1 MSLAIEKRILQ
12 GIVALA
18 CLVPLI
24 TGGQSILHGPGFL
37 GHPPVIPTDLDS
49 HFRYI
54 SGIFF
59 AVGVAFASCVP
70 GIETKGPR
78 FRLLGALVIT
88 GGLSRVISLIA
99 VGVPSKGHVF
109 AFAMELGVVP
119 LLLLWQAEFA
129 RRWRANHELTR
140 PASPA

>member
-1 MSLAIEKRILQ
+1 MSPRIEKRLLQ
-12 GIVALA
+12 AIVAVA
-18 CLVPLI
+18 SLVPLI
-24 TGGQSILHGPGFL
+24 TGGWSILHGPGFL
-37 GHPPVIPTDLDS
+37 GHPPVIPVDLDS

-78 FRLLGALVIT
+78 FRLLGALVIM
-88 GGLSRVISLIA
+88 GGLSRTVSLIA
-99 VGVPSKGHVF
+99 VGVPSKGHLF

-119 LLLLWQAEFA
+119 LLLLWQAGFA
-129 RRWRANHELTR
+129 KRWRQR
-140 PASPA
+140 R

>member
-1 MSLAIEKRILQ
+1 MSPPIEKRLLQ
-12 GIVALA
+12 AIVAVA

-37 GHPPVIPTDLDS
+37 GHPPVIPVDLDS

-59 AVGVAFASCVP
+59 AVGIAFASCVP

-78 FRLLGALVIT
+78 FRLLGALVIM
-88 GGLSRVISLIA
+88 GGLSRVVSLVA
-99 VGVPSKGHVF
+99 VGAPSKGHLF
-109 AFAMELGVVP
+109 GLAMELGVVP
-119 LLLLWQAEFA
+119 LLLLWQRGFA
-129 RRWRANHELTR
+129 RRWREQR
-140 PASPA
+140 

>member
-1 MSLAIEKRILQ
+1 VSLRAEKLLLQ
-12 GIVALA
+12 GIVAIA

-24 TGGQSILHGPGFL
+24 TGGWSILHGPGFL
-37 GHPPVIPTDLDS
+37 GHAPVIPTDLDS

-78 FRLLGALVIT
+78 FRLLGALVIV
-88 GGLSRVISLIA
+88 GGLSRLVSLLA
-99 VGVPSKGHVF
+99 VGLPSKAHLF

-119 LLLLWQAEFA
+119 LLMLWQAGFA
-129 RRWRANHELTR
+129 KRWRQR
-140 PASPA
+140 G

>member
-1 MSLAIEKRILQ
+1 MSLQVEKRVLQ
-12 GIVALA
+12 IVIALA

-24 TGGQSILHGPGFL
+24 TGAQSILHGPGFL
-37 GHPPVIPTDLDS
+37 GHPPVIPIDLDS

-59 AVGVAFASCVP
+59 AVGIAFASCVP

-78 FRLLGALVIT
+78 FRLLGALVIM
-88 GGLSRVISLIA
+88 GGLSRVVSLIT
-99 VGVPSKGHVF
+99 VGVPSKGHLF

-119 LLLLWQAEFA
+119 LLLLWQAGFA
-129 RRWRANHELTR
+129 TRWRQR
-140 PASPA
+140 R

>member
-1 MSLAIEKRILQ
+1 MLQVVVAI
-12 GIVALA
+12 A

-24 TGGQSILHGPGFL
+24 TGGQSILKGPGFL

-59 AVGVAFASCVP
+59 AVGVAFATCVP

-78 FRLLGALVIT
+78 FRLLGALVIA
-88 GGLSRVISLIA
+88 GGLSRLVSLA
-99 VGVPSKGHVF
+99 EVGVPSTGHVF
-109 AFAMELGVVP
+109 GLAMELGVVP
-119 LLLLWQAEFA
+119 LLLMWQAAFA
-129 RRWRANHELTR
+129 RRWK
-140 PASPA
+140 AS

>member
-1 MSLAIEKRILQ
+1 VSPPIEKRLLQ
-12 GIVALA
+12 AIVAVA

-37 GHPPVIPTDLDS
+37 GHPPVIPVDLDS

-59 AVGVAFASCVP
+59 AVGIAFASCVP

-78 FRLLGALVIT
+78 FRLLGALVIM
-88 GGLSRVISLIA
+88 GGLSRVVSLVA
-99 VGVPSKGHVF
+99 VGAPSKGHLF
-109 AFAMELGVVP
+109 GLAMELGVVP
-119 LLLLWQAEFA
+119 LLLLWQRGFA
-129 RRWRANHELTR
+129 RRWREQR
-140 PASPA
+140 

>member
-1 MSLAIEKRILQ
+1 MSLGIEKRLLQ
-12 GIVALA
+12 LVVATA

-59 AVGVAFASCVP
+59 AVGIAFASCVP

-78 FRLLGALVIT
+78 FRLLGALVIV
-88 GGLSRVISLIA
+88 GGLSRLVSLIA
-99 VGVPSKGHVF
+99 VGVPSKGHLL

-119 LLLLWQAEFA
+119 LLLLWQAAFA
-129 RRWRANHELTR
+129 RRWQQPLQ
-140 PASPA
+140 SSVGKL

>member
-1 MSLAIEKRILQ
+1 MSLQVEKRVLQ
-12 GIVALA
+12 IVVALA

-24 TGGQSILHGPGFL
+24 TGAQSILHGPGFL
-37 GHPPVIPTDLDS
+37 GHPPVIPIDLDS

-70 GIETKGPR
+70 GIEAKGPR
-78 FRLLGALVIT
+78 FRLLGALVIV
-88 GGLSRVISLIA
+88 GGLSRVVSLIA
-99 VGVPSKGHVF
+99 VGVPSKGHLF

-119 LLLLWQAEFA
+119 LLLLWQAGFA
-129 RRWRANHELTR
+129 KRWRQGR
-140 PASPA
+140 